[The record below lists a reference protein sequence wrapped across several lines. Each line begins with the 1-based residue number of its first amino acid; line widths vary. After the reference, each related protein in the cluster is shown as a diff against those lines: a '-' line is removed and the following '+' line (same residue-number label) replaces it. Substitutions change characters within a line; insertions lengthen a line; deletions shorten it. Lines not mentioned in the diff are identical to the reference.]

1 MDTMKLFEKIKL
13 LRLEK
18 DITQQ
23 FLSESLNLPRYIIS
37 NWEQGRSEP
46 NLSDISKLADF
57 FECSIDY
64 LLGREDD
71 FGNVVISNGVT
82 LGLEPGEEELIK
94 NFRQLNM
101 YQRDAISLQAKI
113 LAEDNLKVI
122 KK

>member
-1 MDTMKLFEKIKL
+1 MKFSENLKFLRKEFGFTARELSQKL
-13 LRLEK
+13 NC
-18 DITQQ
+18 
-23 FLSESLNLPRYIIS
+23 SNNLIYD
-37 NWEQGRSEP
+37 WEHNRCEP
-46 NLSDISKLADF
+46 SFSVLCLLSDIF
-57 FECSIDY
+57 NCSIDY

-71 FGNVVISNGVT
+71 LGNVVISNGVKP
-82 LGLEPGEEELIK
+82 GLEPGEEELIK